1 MRPNF
6 TIKCHLMID
15 TGSPHPRGGSEL
27 KYRGQVNY
35 KLYNRARCAA
45 SRHRPQVE
53 CEFQTKI
60 ERIKGGRADASP
72 GDVKPRQGRRS
83 QEPEEEAIEGGA

>member
-1 MRPNF
+1 
-6 TIKCHLMID
+6 MID

-35 KLYNRARCAA
+35 KLYNRPYRARCAA

-53 CEFQTKI
+53 CEIQTKI
-60 ERIKGGRADASP
+60 ERTKGGRADASP
-72 GDVKPRQGRRS
+72 GDEKPRQGKRS
-83 QEPEEEAIEGGA
+83 QKPEEEAIEGGA

>member
-1 MRPNF
+1 MEICQGLASYVACNAQLQGATI

-15 TGSPHPRGGSEL
+15 TGSPHPRGGNEL
-27 KYRGQVNY
+27 KYCGQVNY
-35 KLYNRARCAA
+35 KLNNRARCAA

-60 ERIKGGRADASP
+60 ERIKGGRADAAL
-72 GDVKPRQGRRS
+72 
-83 QEPEEEAIEGGA
+83 ET